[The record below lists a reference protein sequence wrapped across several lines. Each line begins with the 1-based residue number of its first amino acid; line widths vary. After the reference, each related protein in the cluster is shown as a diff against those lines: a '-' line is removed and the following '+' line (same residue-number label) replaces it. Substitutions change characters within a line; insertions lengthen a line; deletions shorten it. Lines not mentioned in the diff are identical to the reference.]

1 MGRAKPFPSRARTYA
16 RTRGQ
21 HGSSMKLL
29 DVGAVAGWI
38 AATIS
43 ARFAFSASDDPCGLF
58 QADSVEG
65 DGQQKKQNP
74 VSTGH
79 APGSW
84 TGNYSSL

>member
-65 DGQQKKQNP
+65 DGQQKERSPRSPRK
-74 VSTGH
+74 TGGPL
-79 APGSW
+79 AVLQS
-84 TGNYSSL
+84 Y